1 LKEYTIAVI
10 PGDGIGKEVIPAGCR
25 VLDAAQKVSGNF
37 SLRFEEFSWGTD
49 YYVKNGMMMPKDA
62 LKILEGF
69 DAIYLGA
76 IGYPALVPDHITLWG
91 LLLPIRKAFE
101 QYINVRPTKLLPGV
115 KGPLRDKGP
124 EDIDFVVIRENT
136 EGEYSGAG
144 GRVHVGTPHE
154 VALQTTVFTR
164 TAVERVMRYSFELA
178 RKRPKKKLTN
188 ATKSNAQQYSF
199 VFWDEVFAELSK
211 EYPDVQTEKWHVDAL
226 TARFV
231 THPETLDVVVGS
243 NLFADILTDL
253 GGAIQ
258 GSMGLPPS
266 ANINPERTYPSMF
279 ESVHGS
285 APDIAGK
292 GIANPIAAIW
302 AGSMMMSFLG
312 EETAAQLILDSIC
325 KTTAEGKV
333 LTPDLG
339 GGAGTVQVAE
349 EICRKINEHH
359 RWHF

>member
-1 LKEYTIAVI
+1 MKDYRIAVI
-10 PGDGIGKEVIPAGCR
+10 HGDGIGKEVIPEGCR
-25 VLDAAQKVSGNF
+25 VLKTAQDCWGTF
-37 SLRFEEFSWGTD
+37 CLHYEQFPWGTD
-49 YYVKNGMMMPKDA
+49 YYLEHSMMMPKDA

-115 KGPLRDKGP
+115 KGPLHEKTHK
-124 EDIDFVVIRENT
+124 DIDFVVIRENT

-154 VALQTTVFTR
+154 VAIQTTIFTR
-164 TAVERVMRYSFELA
+164 TALERVMRYSFELA
-178 RKRPKKKLTN
+178 RKRPKKKLTS

-211 EYPDVQTEKWHVDAL
+211 EYADVQTEKWHVDAL

-258 GSMGLPPS
+258 GSLGLPPS
-266 ANINPERTYPSMF
+266 GNINPERKYPSMF

-312 EETAAQLILDSIC
+312 EEEAARLIMDGISA
-325 KTTAEGKV
+325 TTADGKV

-339 GGAGTVQVAE
+339 GHATTY
-349 EICRKINEHH
+349 EISQEISRNIHGCMGLTQ
-359 RWHF
+359 

>member
-1 LKEYTIAVI
+1 MNEYRIAVI
-10 PGDGIGKEVIPAGCR
+10 PGDGIGKEVIPEGCR
-25 VLDAAQKVSGNF
+25 ILNATQDALGTF
-37 SLRFEEFSWGTD
+37 RLHYEEFAWGTD
-49 YYVKNGMMMPKDA
+49 YYMKHGMMMPRDA
-62 LKILEGF
+62 LKILESF

-115 KGPLRDKGP
+115 KGPLRDKAP

-144 GRVHVGTPHE
+144 GRVHVGTPSE

-164 TAVERVMRYSFELA
+164 PAVERVMRYSFELA
-178 RKRPKKKLTN
+178 RQRPRKKLTS

-211 EYPDVQTEKWHVDAL
+211 EYPDVATEKWHVDAL

-266 ANINPERTYPSMF
+266 GNINPERKYPSMF

-302 AGSMMMSFLG
+302 AGSMMMSYLG
-312 EETAAQLILDSIC
+312 EEQVSKTIMDGIC
-325 KTTAEGKV
+325 ATTAERKV

-339 GGAGTVQVAE
+339 GHATTHEISE
-349 EICRKINEHH
+349 EIIKHICETARAS
-359 RWHF
+359 

>member
-1 LKEYTIAVI
+1 MHEYRIAVI
-10 PGDGIGKEVIPAGCR
+10 PGDGIGKEVIPEGRR
-25 VLDAAQKVSGNF
+25 VLNAARDVLGNF
-37 SLRFEEFSWGTD
+37 QFHYEEFPWGTD
-49 YYVKNGMMMPKDA
+49 YYMEHGMMMPKDA
-62 LKILEGF
+62 LKILESF

-76 IGYPALVPDHITLWG
+76 IGFPALVPDHITLWG

-115 KGPLRDKGP
+115 KGPLRDKAPG
-124 EDIDFVVIRENT
+124 DIDFVVIRENT

-144 GRVHVGTPHE
+144 GRVHVGTPYE

-164 TAVERVMRYSFELA
+164 TALERVIRYSFELA
-178 RKRPKKKLTN
+178 RKRPKKKLTS

-211 EYPDVQTEKWHVDAL
+211 EYPDVTTEKWHVDAL

-231 THPETLDVVVGS
+231 THPESLDVVVGS

-266 ANINPERTYPSMF
+266 GNINPERKYPSMF

-302 AGSMMMSFLG
+302 AGSLMMDYLG
-312 EETAAQLILDSIC
+312 EEQAARVIMDGIGATTAA
-325 KTTAEGKV
+325 GKV

-339 GGAGTVQVAE
+339 GHATTHEITE
-349 EICRKINEHH
+349 EIIRNICNPASNL
-359 RWHF
+359 

>member
-1 LKEYTIAVI
+1 MKDYRIAVI
-10 PGDGIGKEVIPAGCR
+10 PGDGIGKEVIPEACR
-25 VLDAAQKVSGNF
+25 VLDTAQDVLGAF
-37 SLRFEEFSWGTD
+37 CLHYEQFPWGTD
-49 YYVKNGMMMPKDA
+49 FYLEHGMMMPTDA

-76 IGYPALVPDHITLWG
+76 VGYPSLVPDHITLWG

-115 KGPLRDKGP
+115 KGPLRDKRP

-154 VALQTTVFTR
+154 VAIQTTIFTR
-164 TAVERVMRYSFELA
+164 TALERVMRYSFELA
-178 RKRPKKKLTN
+178 RKRPKKKLTS

-258 GSMGLPPS
+258 GSLGLPPS
-266 ANINPERTYPSMF
+266 GNINPERKYPSMF

-302 AGSMMMSFLG
+302 AGSMMLSFLG
-312 EETAAQLILDSIC
+312 EEEAAKLIMDGISG
-325 KTTAEGKV
+325 TTAEGQV

-339 GGAGTVQVAE
+339 GHATTHEISE
-349 EICRKINEHH
+349 EISRKIKGDTG
-359 RWHF
+359 

>member
-1 LKEYTIAVI
+1 MNEYNIAVI
-10 PGDGIGKEVIPAGCR
+10 AGDGIGKEVIPEGCH
-25 VLDAAQKVSGNF
+25 VLNAAQDVLGNF
-37 SLRFEEFSWGTD
+37 RLHYEAFPWGTD
-49 YYVKNGMMMPKDA
+49 YYMEHGMMMPRDA
-62 LKILEGF
+62 LKILEEF

-76 IGYPALVPDHITLWG
+76 VGFPALVPDHITLWG

-115 KGPLRDKGP
+115 KGPLRDKVP

-144 GRVHVGTPHE
+144 GRVHLGTPYE

-164 TAVERVMRYSFELA
+164 TALERVMRYSFELA
-178 RKRPKKKLTN
+178 RKRPRKKLTS

-199 VFWDEVFAELSK
+199 VFWDEVFTELAR
-211 EYPDVQTEKWHVDAL
+211 EYPDVTTEKWHIDAL
-226 TARFV
+226 SARFV

-266 ANINPERTYPSMF
+266 GNINPERKYPSMF

-302 AGSMMMSFLG
+302 AGSMMMDYLG
-312 EETAAQLILDSIC
+312 EEQASRAIMDGICATTAA
-325 KTTAEGKV
+325 GKV

-339 GGAGTVQVAE
+339 GNGTTHEIAG
-349 EICRKINEHH
+349 EIIRNICETPGV
-359 RWHF
+359 

>member
-1 LKEYTIAVI
+1 LKQYTIAVI

-25 VLDAAQKVSGNF
+25 VLDAAQNVLGDF
-37 SLRFEEFSWGTD
+37 SLQYEEFLWGTD

-76 IGYPALVPDHITLWG
+76 IGYPVLVPDHITLWG

-178 RKRPKKKLTN
+178 RKRPKKKLTS

-199 VFWDEVFAELSK
+199 VFWDEVFVELSK
-211 EYPDVQTEKWHVDAL
+211 EYPDVLTEKWHVDAL
-226 TARFV
+226 AARFV

-266 ANINPERTYPSMF
+266 ANINPERRYPSMF

-312 EETAAQLILDSIC
+312 EEPAAQLILDGIC
-325 KTTAEGKV
+325 ETTAEGKA

-339 GGAGTVQVAE
+339 GWATTDQVAE
-349 EICRKINEHH
+349 EICRKINEHDL
-359 RWHF
+359 

>member
-1 LKEYTIAVI
+1 MNEYRIAVI
-10 PGDGIGKEVIPAGCR
+10 PGDGIGREVIPEGRR
-25 VLDAAQKVSGNF
+25 VLDATRDVLGTFQ
-37 SLRFEEFSWGTD
+37 LHYEEFPWGTD
-49 YYVKNGMMMPKDA
+49 YYVDHGMMMPKDA

-101 QYINVRPTKLLPGV
+101 QYINIRPTKLLPGV
-115 KGPLRDKGP
+115 KGPLRDKKP
-124 EDIDFVVIRENT
+124 EDIDFIVIRENT

-144 GRVHVGTPHE
+144 GRVHVGSSYE

-164 TAVERVMRYSFELA
+164 TAVERVIRYSFELA
-178 RKRPKKKLTN
+178 RKRPKHKLTS

-199 VFWDEVFAELSK
+199 VFWDEVFAELAR
-211 EYPDVQTEKWHVDAL
+211 EYPDVTTEKWHIDAL

-231 THPETLDVVVGS
+231 THPETLDIVVGS

-258 GSMGLPPS
+258 GSLGLPPS
-266 ANINPERTYPSMF
+266 GNINPERKYPSMF

-302 AGSMMMSFLG
+302 AGSLMMSFLG
-312 EETAAQLILDSIC
+312 EEQASNAILDGIC
-325 KTTAEGKV
+325 ATTAGSKV

-339 GGAGTVQVAE
+339 GRATTREIAGEIIKNICEPVGAS
-349 EICRKINEHH
+349 
-359 RWHF
+359 

>member
-1 LKEYTIAVI
+1 MKDYRIAVI
-10 PGDGIGKEVIPAGCR
+10 PGDGIGKEVIPEGRC
-25 VLDAAQKVSGNF
+25 VLDTAQDVLKSF
-37 SLRFEEFSWGTD
+37 QLHYEEFPWGTD
-49 YYVKNGMMMPKDA
+49 YYMQHGMMMPKDA
-62 LKILEGF
+62 LNILEDF

-76 IGYPALVPDHITLWG
+76 IGFPALVPDHITLWG

-101 QYINVRPTKLLPGV
+101 QFVNVRPTRLLPGV
-115 KGPLRDKGP
+115 KGPLRDKKP

-136 EGEYSGAG
+136 EGEYSGVG

-164 TAVERVMRYSFELA
+164 TAVERIIRYSFELA
-178 RKRPKKKLTN
+178 RKRPKRKLTS

-199 VFWDEVFAELSK
+199 VFWDEVFVELAK
-211 EYPDVQTEKWHVDAL
+211 EFPDVQTEKWHVDAL

-266 ANINPERTYPSMF
+266 ANINPERRYPSMF

-292 GIANPIAAIW
+292 GIANPIAATW
-302 AGSMMMSFLG
+302 AGSMMLSFLG
-312 EETAAQLILDSIC
+312 EEEAAKLVMDGISATTAA
-325 KTTAEGKV
+325 GKV

-339 GGAGTVQVAE
+339 GHATTHELGE
-349 EICRKINEHH
+349 EIIRNIHSLVG
-359 RWHF
+359 

>member
-1 LKEYTIAVI
+1 MKDYRIAVI
-10 PGDGIGKEVIPAGCR
+10 PGDGIGKEVIPGGCR
-25 VLDAAQKVSGNF
+25 VLDAAQQVLDSF
-37 SLRFEEFSWGTD
+37 CLHYEEFSWGTD
-49 YYVKNGMMMPKDA
+49 YYMRHGMMMPKDA

-69 DAIYLGA
+69 DAIYMGA

-115 KGPLRDKGP
+115 KGPLRDKGTD
-124 EDIDFVVIRENT
+124 DIDFVVIRENT

-178 RKRPKKKLTN
+178 RKRPKKKLTS

-199 VFWDEVFAELSK
+199 VFWDDVFTELSK
-211 EYPDVQTEKWHVDAL
+211 EYPDVITEKWHVDAL

-266 ANINPERTYPSMF
+266 ANINPERKYPSMF

-292 GIANPIAAIW
+292 GIANPVAAIW

-312 EETAAQLILDSIC
+312 EEQAARLIFDGVC
-325 KTTAEGKV
+325 DTTASGQV

-339 GGAGTVQVAE
+339 GDATTNEVSE
-349 EICRKINEHH
+349 EICRKIYEQSQS
-359 RWHF
+359 

>member
-1 LKEYTIAVI
+1 
-10 PGDGIGKEVIPAGCR
+10 
-25 VLDAAQKVSGNF
+25 
-37 SLRFEEFSWGTD
+37 
-49 YYVKNGMMMPKDA
+49 MMMPKDA
-62 LKILEGF
+62 LQILEGF

-101 QYINVRPTKLLPGV
+101 QYINVRPTKLLPGIR
-115 KGPLRDKGP
+115 GPLRDKTA

-178 RKRPKKKLTN
+178 RKRPKKKLTS

-199 VFWDEVFAELSK
+199 VFWDDVFAELAK
-211 EYPDVQTEKWHVDAL
+211 EYPDVATEKWHVDAL
-226 TARFV
+226 SARFV
-231 THPETLDVVVGS
+231 THPETLDVIVGS

-266 ANINPERTYPSMF
+266 ANINPERRYPSMF

-312 EETAAQLILDSIC
+312 EEQAAQMIMNAISATTAAG
-325 KTTAEGKV
+325 KT

-339 GGAGTVQVAE
+339 GRATTFELGE
-349 EICRKINEHH
+349 EICRNIKEPTD
-359 RWHF
+359 

>member
-1 LKEYTIAVI
+1 MKEYRIAVI
-10 PGDGIGKEVIPAGCR
+10 PGDGIGKEVIPEGCR
-25 VLDAAQKVSGNF
+25 VLDAARKVSGTF
-37 SLRFEEFSWGTD
+37 RLHYEEFAWGSE
-49 YYVKNGMMMPKDA
+49 YYLKHSEMMPKDA

-76 IGYPALVPDHITLWG
+76 VGYPALVPDHITLWG

-115 KGPLRDKGP
+115 KGPLRDKNP
-124 EDIDFVVIRENT
+124 DDIDFVVIRENT
-136 EGEYSGAG
+136 EGEYSGVG
-144 GRVHVGTPHE
+144 GRVHVGKPHE

-164 TAVERVMRYSFELA
+164 TALERVMRYSFELA
-178 RKRPKKKLTN
+178 RKRPKKKLTS

-199 VFWDEVFAELSK
+199 VFWDEVFADLSK
-211 EYPDVQTEKWHVDAL
+211 EYPDVLTEKWHVDAL

-258 GSMGLPPS
+258 GSLGLPPS
-266 ANINPERTYPSMF
+266 GNINPERHYPSMF

-312 EETAAQLILDSIC
+312 EEQAAKIILDGISA
-325 KTTAEGKV
+325 TTADGKV

-339 GGAGTVQVAE
+339 GHATTR
-349 EICRKINEHH
+349 EISQEISRKIRECTG
-359 RWHF
+359 